1 MIPHDMGVCLCQ
13 DVNTL
18 HRTRYSEPSTR
29 HPTQWPHSSKITP
42 TDTADRNGSP
52 GTWIASLCRPSGRGS
67 LTYSLRI
74 ASLRTRAERSDDTT
88 ATQPLARL
96 CWLLP
101 GASSCGARV
110 RCAPVASLLAVV
122 LRSISGHS
130 GGPSAALPRRRAS
143 GSGSVAPPSASLA
156 ASGVVRRP
164 PGALRGC
171 SVPLQL
177 AAAALVCMVR
187 AAVATLHFTR
197 LRRRGTRCGARTC
210 CGRIRSTCGGPD
222 PVLARG

>member
-29 HPTQWPHSSKITP
+29 HPTQWPHSSRTTP
-42 TDTADRNGSP
+42 TNTAAQNGSP
-52 GTWIASLCRPSGRGS
+52 GTWTTSWYRPSGRGS

-110 RCAPVASLLAVV
+110 RCAPAPRCGPWCSGLVPVGRRRPR
-122 LRSISGHS
+122 LRSLGGVIWGFGRS
-130 GGPSAALPRRRAS
+130 GGPRAR
-143 GSGSVAPPSASLA
+143 PP
-156 ASGVVRRP
+156 GVVRR
-164 PGALRGC
+164 LRRCRC
-171 SVPLQL
+171 SAPVLWL
-177 AAAALVCMVR
+177 AWAAPRGVWCS
-187 AAVATLHFTR
+187 AAVATLH
-197 LRRRGTRCGARTC
+197 
-210 CGRIRSTCGGPD
+210 
-222 PVLARG
+222 